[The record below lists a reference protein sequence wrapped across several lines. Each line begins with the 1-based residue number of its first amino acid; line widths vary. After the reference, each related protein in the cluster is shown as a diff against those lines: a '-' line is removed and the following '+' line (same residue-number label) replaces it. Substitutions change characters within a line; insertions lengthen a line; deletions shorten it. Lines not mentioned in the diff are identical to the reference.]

1 MADQMQPGPSEA
13 PVPSTSHGGL
23 GVWTR
28 GGGRRGSEM
37 APSALLPI
45 SQEHRL
51 LPRGPNVALG
61 CAGSSAR
68 RTRGSM
74 LPTPR
79 CTRQSS
85 LASTESTHGGHARAQ
100 HSQRPRGPHWGRPGS
115 RAMCS
120 PGRLQEFTPALPS
133 SKRLEAPWGPPIPP
147 HVHLLLSARPA
158 SLCSLCSRCS
168 GPEPF
173 SHPTSCPDG
182 PFRLSRGSESS
193 AGLQRAPREAH
204 TCPGPFSHP
213 VGRVRTHTAPP
224 SAPASSLWACV
235 THWVFSSLMN

>member
-120 PGRLQEFTPALPS
+120 PGWLQEFTPALPS

-213 VGRVRTHTAPP
+213 AGRVRTHTAPP
-224 SAPASSLWACV
+224 PPPPAHTGRVSLTGCF
-235 THWVFSSLMN
+235 HI